1 MSTPKL
7 NLQSILSRLK
17 EHEVPL
23 RGPCVTHVAL
33 FGSRARDDGRPG
45 SDTDILVEIDPDA
58 HIGVWGFVGVR
69 DYIAALFDGPADVAN
84 RAALRAFVAPSALV
98 DAIYSF

>member
-1 MSTPKL
+1 MDR
-7 NLQSILSRLK
+7 QSILSRLK
-17 EHEVPL
+17 EHEAPL
-23 RGPCVTHVAL
+23 RGLGVTHVAL
-33 FGSRARDDGRPG
+33 FGSRARDDGRPD